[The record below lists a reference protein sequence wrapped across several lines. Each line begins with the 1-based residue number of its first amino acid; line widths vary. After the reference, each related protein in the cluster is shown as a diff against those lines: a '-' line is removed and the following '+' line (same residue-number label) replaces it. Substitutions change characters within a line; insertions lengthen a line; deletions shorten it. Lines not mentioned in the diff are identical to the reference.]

1 MLFFRS
7 QKESK
12 ARSQF
17 PAASGFIAGMAR
29 ELDNEKLR
37 NIVGVYS
44 TAKGDVEIKHLRSS
58 GEQFIAQILHKGK
71 PVGDLI
77 AEISGM
83 TGGLILELSPHHAV
97 GSVGGSGEIT
107 DLVRSFSRYL

>member
-12 ARSQF
+12 ARVEF

-58 GEQFIAQILHKGK
+58 GEVFIAQILHKGK

-83 TGGLILELSPHHAV
+83 TGGLILELNPHHSV